1 MQDKL
6 PMPRRM
12 RDRPVAAYRPTP
24 RVRVSYRD
32 LDGEELLE
40 EADGLIA
47 VCLQHEIDR

>member
-1 MQDKL
+1 
-6 PMPRRM
+6 
-12 RDRPVAAYRPTP
+12 
-24 RVRVSYRD
+24 VRVSYRD